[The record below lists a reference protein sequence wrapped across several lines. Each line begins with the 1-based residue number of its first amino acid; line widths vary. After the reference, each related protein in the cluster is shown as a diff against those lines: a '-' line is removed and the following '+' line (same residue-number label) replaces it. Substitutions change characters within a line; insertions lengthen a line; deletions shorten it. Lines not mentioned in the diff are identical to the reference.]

1 LGRGGYMK
9 QTINFRQ
16 ISGLFILCAM
26 LFFCFW
32 RPYDPNSVY
41 PEHSLEQPSAK
52 HLFGTDR
59 LGRDMYSRISSAVQS
74 SVFRAGIAALASFF
88 TAFVLAA
95 VFALY
100 LRKYKKIADLFRLVI
115 RMLPPLLFLFG
126 IVAWARENPFG
137 EILSLFSLSF
147 IFAWPVFSAELE
159 LTLKQPYIEGTKA
172 LGASSFYILKNVT
185 TPNVLPN
192 LIKYA
197 RLDFASLIAFEAFLG
212 MGGLNKPPN
221 PSLGALIFESR
232 YAIMSSQAWLFIF
245 PSMMLGSTLLIMY
258 FIPKFI
264 KIELNRR

>member
-1 LGRGGYMK
+1 M
-9 QTINFRQ
+9 
-16 ISGLFILCAM
+16 
-26 LFFCFW
+26 
-32 RPYDPNSVY
+32 
-41 PEHSLEQPSAK
+41 
-52 HLFGTDR
+52 
-59 LGRDMYSRISSAVQS
+59 
-74 SVFRAGIAALASFF
+74 
-88 TAFVLAA
+88 
-95 VFALY
+95 
-100 LRKYKKIADLFRLVI
+100 
-115 RMLPPLLFLFG
+115 
-126 IVAWARENPFG
+126 
-137 EILSLFSLSF
+137 
-147 IFAWPVFSAELE
+147 
-159 LTLKQPYIEGTKA
+159 TLKQPYIEGTKA

>member
-1 LGRGGYMK
+1 MIYL
-9 QTINFRQ
+9 INFLRH
-16 ISGLFILCAM
+16 IPAIFIICAI

-32 RPYDPNSVY
+32 QPYNPNSIY
-41 PEHSLEQPSAK
+41 PEYSLEQPSAQ

-59 LGRDMYSRISSAVQS
+59 LGRDMQSRISCALQRSCL
-74 SVFRAGIAALASFF
+74 RAGAAALASFTVAF
-88 TAFVLAA
+88 ALSALFVL
-95 VFALY
+95 FLS
-100 LRKYKKIADLFRLVI
+100 KYKNIAALVRLSM

-137 EILSLFSLSF
+137 EIISLFSLSF

-159 LTLKQPYIEGTKA
+159 LTLKHPCIEGTKS

-197 RLDFASLIAFEAFLG
+197 RLDFASLIAYEAFLG
-212 MGGLNKPPN
+212 MSGLNKPPH

-232 YAIMSSQAWLFIF
+232 YAIMTSQSWLFVF
-245 PSMMLGSTLLIMY
+245 PSIILGCTLLIIY
-258 FIPKFI
+258 FIPIFI